1 MSFRNDCVSLGI
13 LQKKYSKLILCAV
26 ERFSNVKVC
35 CFIVLYKIS
44 FVGKKMLFIF
54 FSCAFLIHS
63 IEEIIH
69 EDTSVD
75 YVSGLVDEIMVEEP
89 SEEFTEEISYNDNY
103 EDFVVDNDEC
113 NLVYLLDQKSEDRPE
128 LWQYDLHT
136 GNLEYQADIQCS
148 RNGIYEHMQSM
159 TGDNDGNLWMLSWQG
174 NLFRFS
180 TETMECQYVNT
191 HSLRIHPDFY
201 PTAITLATKNQ
212 QDNQEFYLSGYL
224 WGEDNIEIVIAK
236 LTYYDL
242 YFISSFATLY
252 SSSNT
257 VISRNCANKSFFST
271 WLLSINPVLLFC
283 SDRAVRTKSS

>member
-1 MSFRNDCVSLGI
+1 
-13 LQKKYSKLILCAV
+13 
-26 ERFSNVKVC
+26 
-35 CFIVLYKIS
+35 
-44 FVGKKMLFIF
+44 MLFIF

-159 TGDNDGNLWMLSWQG
+159 TGDNDGNLWMLSWQ
-174 NLFRFS
+174 
-180 TETMECQYVNT
+180 
-191 HSLRIHPDFY
+191 
-201 PTAITLATKNQ
+201 
-212 QDNQEFYLSGYL
+212 
-224 WGEDNIEIVIAK
+224 
-236 LTYYDL
+236 
-242 YFISSFATLY
+242 
-252 SSSNT
+252 
-257 VISRNCANKSFFST
+257 
-271 WLLSINPVLLFC
+271 
-283 SDRAVRTKSS
+283 